1 MTHPKELPLASL
13 QFYATAP
20 YPCSYI
26 DGRMARS
33 QVATPSHLI
42 NADAYSGLVA
52 SGFRR
57 SGMFTYRPYC
67 DGCKA
72 CIPLRVPVAG
82 FQPSRSQKRA
92 LKAHQHLEARVLRL
106 CFVPEHYQLYLR
118 YQSVRHVGG
127 GMDHD
132 SVDQYTQFLLQSRV
146 NSRLVEFREP
156 AADGLGVLK
165 MVSILDVLNDGLSA
179 VYTFF
184 DPEPAKSY
192 GTYNVLWQIEQ
203 TKLLNLAHVY
213 LGYWIGLSG
222 KMAYKSQFT
231 PHELLLNGHWQ
242 AAPVSRPPSLDLTP
256 AG

>member
-20 YPCSYI
+20 YPCSYL

-42 NADAYSGLVA
+42 HADAYSGLVA
-52 SGFRR
+52 NGFRR

-67 DGCKA
+67 DGCQA
-72 CIPLRVPVAG
+72 CVPLRVPVKT

-92 LKAHQHLEARVLRL
+92 WKAHAKLQARVLRL

-118 YQSVRHVGG
+118 YQAGRHSGG

-132 SVDQYTQFLLQSRV
+132 SIDQYTQFLLQSRV

-156 AADGLGVLK
+156 ASGKTPGALK
-165 MVSILDVLNDGLSA
+165 MVSILDILNDGLSA
-179 VYTFF
+179 VYTFYE
-184 DPEPAKSY
+184 PEPRTSY

-203 TKLLNLAHVY
+203 TKLLKLPHLY
-213 LGYWIGLSG
+213 LGYWISG
-222 KMAYKSQFT
+222 SEKMTYKAQFQ
-231 PHELLLNGHWQ
+231 PNERLINGNWRP
-242 AAPVSRPPSLDLTP
+242 AAAS

>member
-26 DGRMARS
+26 DGRLARS

-52 SGFRR
+52 NGFRR

-67 DGCKA
+67 DGCQA
-72 CIPLRVPVAG
+72 CVPLRVPVKT

-92 LKAHQHLEARVLRL
+92 WKLHAGLKSRVLRL

-118 YQSVRHVGG
+118 YQAGRHSGG

-132 SVDQYTQFLLQSRV
+132 SVDQYTQFLLQSRNLWNV
-146 NSRLVEFREP
+146 SFEKIFQIMSDSKRKISFAFLSYPLRPNGIGQMRPVILACLQSLP
-156 AADGLGVLK
+156 AR
-165 MVSILDVLNDGLSA
+165 
-179 VYTFF
+179 F
-184 DPEPAKSY
+184 
-192 GTYNVLWQIEQ
+192 
-203 TKLLNLAHVY
+203 
-213 LGYWIGLSG
+213 
-222 KMAYKSQFT
+222 
-231 PHELLLNGHWQ
+231 
-242 AAPVSRPPSLDLTP
+242 
-256 AG
+256 